1 MSHHKEKHRLKVS
14 KIVNER
20 LEDYEQWFESL
31 EEALLQS
38 VYHHGQ
44 IKIYNEY
51 GIPVHSENRNEY
63 NQIEIIEETYA

>member
-1 MSHHKEKHRLKVS
+1 MSHHKKHRLKVS

-38 VYHHGQ
+38 VYYHGQ
-44 IKIYNEY
+44 IKIYDEY
-51 GIPVHSENRNEY
+51 GIPVYNENRNKDNEV
-63 NQIEIIEETYA
+63 IIIEETYA